1 MIAVIQGEVVAIR
14 QGSLI
19 IMVGGLGLEV
29 HVPTVQ
35 LQEARIGEKIGLFTS
50 LVIREDAWS
59 LYGFPTEDE
68 QKYFNLLLGVNG
80 VGPRTA
86 LMILSS
92 LNVETIR
99 RAVLGEQVDVL
110 SRVPG
115 VGKKTAQK
123 ILLSLQGKVG
133 GEGILEGAIL
143 SDVDGEVIDALTS
156 LGYSVVEAQT
166 ALQSIPKNTP
176 QNVEERLRAALQYFN
191 A

>member
-14 QGSLI
+14 QGCLI

-133 GEGILEGAIL
+133 GEGILEGTIL

-176 QNVEERLRAALQYFN
+176 QNVEERLRAALRFFN

>member
-1 MIAVIQGEVVAIR
+1 
-14 QGSLI
+14 
-19 IMVGGLGLEV
+19 MVGGLGLEV
-29 HVPTVQ
+29 HVPAVQ
-35 LQEARIGEKIGLFTS
+35 QQEARIGEKIGLFTS

-68 QKYFNLLLGVNG
+68 QRYFNLLLGVNG

-86 LMILSS
+86 LMILST

-133 GEGILEGAIL
+133 GGGILEGAVL

>member
-1 MIAVIQGEVVAIR
+1 
-14 QGSLI
+14 
-19 IMVGGLGLEV
+19 MVGGLGLEV
-29 HVPTVQ
+29 HVPAVQ
-35 LQEARIGEKIGLFTS
+35 KQEARIGEKIGLFTS
-50 LVIREDAWS
+50 LVIREDAWN

-68 QKYFNLLLGVNG
+68 QRYFNLLLGVNG

-86 LMILSS
+86 LMILST

-133 GEGILEGAIL
+133 GEGILEGAVL
-143 SDVDGEVIDALTS
+143 SDGDGEVIDALTS

-166 ALQSIPKNTP
+166 ALQSIPKNIP